1 VAATL
6 VFGNQKGGTGKTTT
20 LVNIAGVYLLRDL
33 RVLVVDVDPQAQ
45 AAKSFLARELDA
57 GEPNLGLL
65 LQDDGAASGEVV
77 SRDDIPNLGVLFGR
91 QRDMEHAER
100 ALLDPMRS
108 DRLAEIL
115 AVQAHHWDRI
125 LIDTRP
131 SIGPLTT
138 ASLVAADAAIAVA
151 VPEPQGVEGPLVFR
165 RQAELTARKLN
176 RRLRYL
182 GYILNAVD
190 NRRGVTQSVRAD
202 LAALHDDLD
211 KTGQQFRTELPR
223 SVDVAGAYSLGIP
236 LAAHEPNHR
245 LSLLYGELVN
255 EIDNRLAATPGVK

>member
-1 VAATL
+1 MVATIA
-6 VFGNQKGGTGKTTT
+6 FGNQKGGTGKTTT
-20 LVNIAGVYLLRDL
+20 LVNLAGVYLVRDQ

-45 AAKSFLARELDA
+45 AAKSFLARELEA
-57 GEPNLGLL
+57 EEPNLGLL
-65 LQDDGAASGEVV
+65 LQDDGLAASAVV
-77 SRDDIPNLGVLFGR
+77 TRDDIPNLGLLFGR

-115 AVQAHHWDRI
+115 AGQAGMWDRI

-138 ASLVAADAAIAVA
+138 AALVAADAAVAIA

-165 RQAELTARKLN
+165 RQVELTARKLN

-182 GYILNAVD
+182 GYVLNAVD
-190 NRRGVTQSVRAD
+190 NRRAVTQSVRAD
-202 LAALHDDLD
+202 LAALHDDAAAY
-211 KTGQQFRTELPR
+211 GQQFHTELPR
-223 SVDVAGAYSLGIP
+223 SVDVASAYSLGIP

-245 LSLLYGELVN
+245 LGVLYADLADEL
-255 EIDNRLAATPGVK
+255 DSRLRTVSRMK